1 MDRPNHPTNHRIVQ
15 RLMRTTGCMSCLTE
29 PLEEDHP
36 GGPVVTESDPAEDVA
51 PAAPDMIV
59 RYQ

>member
-1 MDRPNHPTNHRIVQ
+1 MDRPNHPTNHRIVH
-15 RLMRTTGCMSCLTE
+15 RLMRMAGCMICLTE

-36 GGPVVTESDPAEDVA
+36 GGPVVMESDPAEDVA

-59 RYQ
+59 RGQ